1 VKVHTEAT
9 IPVLSPVVSIV
20 TGSSFDAVVNFRMKL
35 FVPAVYRYLPSGE

>member
-1 VKVHTEAT
+1 MTERTEAT

-35 FVPAVYRYLPSGE
+35 FVPAVYKYLLSGE